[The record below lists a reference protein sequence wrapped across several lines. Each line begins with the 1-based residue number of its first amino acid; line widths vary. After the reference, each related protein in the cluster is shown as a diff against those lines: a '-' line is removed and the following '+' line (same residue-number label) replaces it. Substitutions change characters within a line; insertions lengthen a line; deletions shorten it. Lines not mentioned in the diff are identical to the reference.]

1 MGGAISL
8 VARSLLRRR
17 WAGLVLIG
25 LIAAIT
31 GAAVAGAATVARRT
45 ATAYPRLE
53 AASGLGDAIAI
64 VDGGPEVTE
73 ALLELPQVAAA
84 RPGTFLIG
92 EDADEPYS
100 YMGITVPVTD
110 SPVVTPVITRGR
122 APDPSDPSHIVIP
135 EWLAD
140 LAGIGPGTTFEFDLL
155 SPVQYGEFPQQRPPD
170 GPRISLEIV
179 GVGRLAGLPEVLPPF
194 HGTPALAAAHAEW
207 QISDVLSVD
216 LVDPAATGDFAA
228 AVADLDRRSERIEG
242 REEFTAVSASPVAQH
257 RVSVGSSSRLLTG
270 GLVAFVVAVV
280 LAGTV
285 ALGQSLAR
293 LFGLDARDQQTEA
306 ALGLRPGARL
316 AARLVIVAVPALLG
330 AAGALAGGLLGARIE
345 PLGSIRGLEPAPGP
359 AVNVAIVASV
369 VAGTVVVVVA
379 AGALAVVRS
388 GRLAT
393 TAPLGR
399 PSAMVRRLATL
410 GTGPVG
416 ITGIRFAL
424 EPGRG
429 PRAVPTRTAIA
440 GVVGG
445 VIGLTALLVT
455 VSSADRLVDDPVR
468 WGAGYDLRLETD
480 RTEAEEIAAMDG
492 VASVSADRAAPVL
505 IDGEL
510 TTSSAMVHVQGAVTW
525 TLFDGRGPERSGEV
539 VLGSRIAGRVGAGVG
554 DTVHITD
561 RAGDIHRMAVVGVGV
576 GPQNGSDQLGSWVQ
590 LWPAD
595 QEEVALAEAFG
606 LTLIDV
612 ADGADVDALA
622 AELRQGHELSERI
635 SPPEV
640 ADLAELDLVPV
651 LLGVILAGLAAL
663 ALANALLVAVRRRRG
678 DVGILRTL
686 GFVPRQAGGTL
697 FVMATST
704 AIGGVVL
711 GVPLGLALGAT
722 LWRDLARRIGVQGDP
737 SMPWSALVVLALA
750 VPLLALA
757 VSAVPAARAA
767 RLRPAEVLRTE

>member
-330 AAGALAGGLLGARIE
+330 AAGASPGASSVPGSSRSAPSVAWS
-345 PLGSIRGLEPAPGP
+345 PLPA
-359 AVNVAIVASV
+359 
-369 VAGTVVVVVA
+369 
-379 AGALAVVRS
+379 
-388 GRLAT
+388 
-393 TAPLGR
+393 R
-399 PSAMVRRLATL
+399 PSTWRSSRRWSPA
-410 GTGPVG
+410 
-416 ITGIRFAL
+416 RSWW
-424 EPGRG
+424 
-429 PRAVPTRTAIA
+429 
-440 GVVGG
+440 
-445 VIGLTALLVT
+445 
-455 VSSADRLVDDPVR
+455 SSPPVR
-468 WGAGYDLRLETD
+468 WRWC
-480 RTEAEEIAAMDG
+480 AAA
-492 VASVSADRAAPVL
+492 ASRPRPPWADRAPWS
-505 IDGEL
+505 G
-510 TTSSAMVHVQGAVTW
+510 GW
-525 TLFDGRGPERSGEV
+525 PRWGPGRSGSPASA
-539 VLGSRIAGRVGAGVG
+539 SRSS
-554 DTVHITD
+554 
-561 RAGDIHRMAVVGVGV
+561 RAGDR
-576 GPQNGSDQLGSWVQ
+576 GPCRPGPPSRASW
-590 LWPAD
+590 
-595 QEEVALAEAFG
+595 
-606 LTLIDV
+606 
-612 ADGADVDALA
+612 A
-622 AELRQGHELSERI
+622 ASSG
-635 SPPEV
+635 SPPC
-640 ADLAELDLVPV
+640 
-651 LLGVILAGLAAL
+651 
-663 ALANALLVAVRRRRG
+663 
-678 DVGILRTL
+678 
-686 GFVPRQAGGTL
+686 
-697 FVMATST
+697 
-704 AIGGVVL
+704 
-711 GVPLGLALGAT
+711 
-722 LWRDLARRIGVQGDP
+722 
-737 SMPWSALVVLALA
+737 WS
-750 VPLLALA
+750 
-757 VSAVPAARAA
+757 R
-767 RLRPAEVLRTE
+767 